1 MRATQKAAPPRRP
14 FLRPIAQKRQRF
26 PPKSPP
32 SCENTHGNS
41 ARLPLRFPIPSQG
54 STAIS
59 KEQPFTDCVVLEKDA
74 FDPDAV
80 FLDDIVDD
88 EVLPRLSLAVDGLT
102 GTLEGRGGRLELPAE
117 AAANEPMPP
126 SMTLPVAEYD
136 PEQLEVYGWE
146 SSLWRKVRG
155 YLGF

>member
-1 MRATQKAAPPRRP
+1 VLLNYRSRS
-14 FLRPIAQKRQRF
+14 RPI
-26 PPKSPP
+26 
-32 SCENTHGNS
+32 
-41 ARLPLRFPIPSQG
+41 
-54 STAIS
+54 S
-59 KEQPFTDCVVLEKDA
+59 KDQAFIDCVVLDRDA

-102 GTLEGRGGRLELPAE
+102 TATERTQAILEMPAA
-117 AAANEPMPP
+117 AAANEAIP
-126 SMTLPVAEYD
+126 SSTALPVTALD

-146 SSLWRKVRG
+146 TTFWRKLRG